1 MTEINPNEV
10 HAVNAELAGDAALR
24 LVRNG
29 VAQEGVD
36 KLSLDR
42 EVLHPLTRVPSHKL
56 DSWGVADQKA
66 SGRCWIFA
74 GLNSLRGGLME
85 KAKLKDFELSQTY
98 IYFFDKLEKAN
109 WFLSAMAELKDRD
122 ITDRTVTKLMDDPID
137 DGGQWSMFVALVEKY
152 GVVPQY
158 AMPETASSE
167 ATAMLNLNLQTV
179 LRRAAHRIR
188 RGEEG
193 AHKQALADVYRI
205 LTANLGL
212 PPENFVWQYRDKDDE
227 FHRAGTFTP
236 QEFAKEYL
244 PADLSEY
251 VCVVNDPRNAY
262 GKLYTVD
269 YLGNVVGKRVTYLNA
284 PVEVLRGA
292 ARDSIKDGQP
302 VWFGCDT
309 DQQSDDEHGV
319 WAKHLH
325 DYAAFYGV
333 EMGLDKAQ
341 RLRLHESLMTHA
353 MVFTG
358 ADIAEGGAVHSWRVE
373 NSWGPKKADKGFWTM
388 ADDWFDE
395 FVFEIAVH
403 PSRLPEQYQ
412 AALKSESVT
421 TLPAWDPMGALA
433 R

>member
-1 MTEINPNEV
+1 MPEINPNEV
-10 HAVNAELAGDAALR
+10 HAATAELTSDATLR

-36 KLSLDR
+36 KLSLDHEQLR
-42 EVLHPLTRVPSHKL
+42 SLTPVTSHKL

-74 GLNSLRGGLME
+74 GLNSLRGGLMD
-85 KAKLKDFELSQTY
+85 KANLKDFELSQTY

-109 WFLSAMAELKDRD
+109 WFLTAMAELKDRE
-122 ITDRTVTKLMDDPID
+122 ITDRTVAKLMDDPID

-167 ATAMLNLNLQTV
+167 ATAMLN
-179 LRRAAHRIR
+179 RIR
-188 RGEEG
+188 SGEEG

-212 PPENFVWQYRDKDDE
+212 PPEDFVWQYRDKDDE
-227 FHRAGTFTP
+227 FHRAGTYTP
-236 QEFAKEYL
+236 QEFAQEYL
-244 PADLSEY
+244 PADLGEY

-262 GKLYTVD
+262 GELYTVE
-269 YLGNVVGKRVTYLNA
+269 YLGNVAGKRVTYLNA
-284 PVEVLRGA
+284 PVEVLRDA
-292 ARDSIKDGQP
+292 ARASIEDGQP

-325 DYAAFYGV
+325 DYEAFYGV
-333 EMGLDKAQ
+333 KMDLDKAQ
-341 RLRLHESLMTHA
+341 RLRLHESMMTHA

-358 ADIAEGGAVHSWRVE
+358 ADIEEDGTVNRWRVE

-412 AALKSESVT
+412 AALQSESVT

>member
-1 MTEINPNEV
+1 MTEIKPNEV
-10 HAVNAELAGDAALR
+10 HAATTELTSDAALR

-42 EVLHPLTRVPSHKL
+42 EQLRGLIPVTSHKL

-74 GLNSLRGGLME
+74 GLNSLRGGLMD

-109 WFLSAMAELKDRD
+109 WFLTAMAELKDRD
-122 ITDRTVTKLMDDPID
+122 IKDRTVTKLMDDPID

-167 ATAMLNLNLQTV
+167 ATAMLNRNLQTV
-179 LRRAAHRIR
+179 LRRAA
-188 RGEEG
+188 
-193 AHKQALADVYRI
+193 
-205 LTANLGL
+205 NLGL
-212 PPENFVWQYRDKDDE
+212 PPEDFVWQYRDKDDE
-227 FHRAGTFTP
+227 FHRAGTYTP
-236 QEFAKEYL
+236 QEFAQEYL
-244 PADLSEY
+244 PADLGEY

-262 GKLYTVD
+262 GELYTVE
-269 YLGNVVGKRVTYLNA
+269 YLGNVAGKRVTYLNA
-284 PVEVLRGA
+284 PVEVLRDA
-292 ARDSIKDGQP
+292 ARASIEDGQP

-325 DYAAFYGV
+325 DYEAFYGV
-333 EMGLDKAQ
+333 EMDLDKAQ
-341 RLRLHESLMTHA
+341 RLRLHESMMTHA

-358 ADIAEGGAVHSWRVE
+358 ADIEEDGTVNRWRVE

-412 AALKSESVT
+412 AALQSESVT

>member
-1 MTEINPNEV
+1 MTEIKPNEV
-10 HAVNAELAGDAALR
+10 HAATTELTSDAALR

-42 EVLHPLTRVPSHKL
+42 EQLRGLIPVTSHKL

-74 GLNSLRGGLME
+74 GLNSLRGGLMD

-109 WFLSAMAELKDRD
+109 WFLTAMAELKDRD

-167 ATAMLNLNLQTV
+167 ATAMLNRNLQTV
-179 LRRAAHRIR
+179 LRRAA
-188 RGEEG
+188 
-193 AHKQALADVYRI
+193 
-205 LTANLGL
+205 NLGL
-212 PPENFVWQYRDKDDE
+212 PPEDFVWQYRDKDDE
-227 FHRAGTFTP
+227 FHRAGTYTP
-236 QEFAKEYL
+236 QEFAQEYL
-244 PADLSEY
+244 PADLGEY

-262 GKLYTVD
+262 GELYTVE
-269 YLGNVVGKRVTYLNA
+269 YLGNVAGKRVTYLNA
-284 PVEVLRGA
+284 PVEVLRDA
-292 ARDSIKDGQP
+292 ARASIEDGQP

-325 DYAAFYGV
+325 DYEAFYGV
-333 EMGLDKAQ
+333 EMDLDKAQ
-341 RLRLHESLMTHA
+341 RLRLHESMMTHA
-353 MVFTG
+353 MVCTG
-358 ADIAEGGAVHSWRVE
+358 ADIADDGTVNRWRVE

-412 AALKSESVT
+412 AALQSESVT

>member
-10 HAVNAELAGDAALR
+10 HAATAELTSDAALR

-42 EVLHPLTRVPSHKL
+42 EQLRSLIPVTSHKL
-56 DSWGVADQKA
+56 DFWGVADQKA

-74 GLNSLRGGLME
+74 GLNSLRGGLMD

-109 WFLSAMAELKDRD
+109 WFLTAMAELKDRD
-122 ITDRTVTKLMDDPID
+122 IKDRTVTKLMDDPID

-167 ATAMLNLNLQTV
+167 ATAMLNRNLQTV
-179 LRRAAHRIR
+179 LRRAA
-188 RGEEG
+188 
-193 AHKQALADVYRI
+193 
-205 LTANLGL
+205 NLGL
-212 PPENFVWQYRDKDDE
+212 PPEDFVWQYRDKDDE
-227 FHRAGTFTP
+227 FHRAGTYTP
-236 QEFAKEYL
+236 QEFAQEYL
-244 PADLSEY
+244 PADLGEY

-262 GKLYTVD
+262 GELYTVE
-269 YLGNVVGKRVTYLNA
+269 YLGNVAGKRVSYLNA
-284 PVEVLRGA
+284 PVEVLRDA
-292 ARDSIKDGQP
+292 ARASIEDGQP

-325 DYAAFYGV
+325 DYEAFYGV
-333 EMGLDKAQ
+333 EMDLDKAQ
-341 RLRLHESLMTHA
+341 RLRLHESMMTHA

-358 ADIAEGGAVHSWRVE
+358 ADIEEDGTVNRWRVE

-412 AALKSESVT
+412 AALQSESVT

>member
-10 HAVNAELAGDAALR
+10 HAATTELTSDAALR

-36 KLSLDR
+36 KLSLDHEQLR
-42 EVLHPLTRVPSHKL
+42 SLTPVTSHKL

-74 GLNSLRGGLME
+74 GLNSLRGGLMD

-109 WFLSAMAELKDRD
+109 WFLTAMAELKDRE

-167 ATAMLNLNLQTV
+167 ATAMLNRNLQTV
-179 LRRAAHRIR
+179 LRRAA
-188 RGEEG
+188 
-193 AHKQALADVYRI
+193 
-205 LTANLGL
+205 NLGL
-212 PPENFVWQYRDKDDE
+212 PPEDFVWQYRDKDDE
-227 FHRAGTFTP
+227 FHRAGTYTP
-236 QEFAKEYL
+236 QEFAREYL
-244 PADLSEY
+244 PADLGEY

-262 GKLYTVD
+262 GELYTVE
-269 YLGNVVGKRVTYLNA
+269 YLGNVAGKRVTYLNA
-284 PVEVLRGA
+284 PVEVLRDA
-292 ARDSIKDGQP
+292 ARASIEDGQP

-325 DYAAFYGV
+325 DYEAFYGV
-333 EMGLDKAQ
+333 EMDLDKAQ
-341 RLRLHESLMTHA
+341 RLRLHESMMTHA

-358 ADIAEGGAVHSWRVE
+358 ADIADDGTVNRWRVE

-412 AALKSESVT
+412 AALQSESVT